1 MCRMPPSKS
10 MVMGLLWSPSDE
22 IAMADNYL
30 ERRQET
36 YEAKKKKWEAQKRI
50 REIRQLRAKLK
61 GNGDKPQP

>member
-1 MCRMPPSKS
+1 MS
-10 MVMGLLWSPSDE
+10 E

-61 GNGDKPQP
+61 NNGDKPQP